1 MLACPTGLLETI
13 SRCFHAQSRLLFQN
27 YNAHGVVLSRH
38 RTVLLRDGSLVTEQ
52 RHVVSLAKTLYNFLD
67 ARGQLSLCGGFVCV
81 PNRKR
86 TAIYNFQ
93 LQRGK
98 WCSVRELVCFFSYI
112 NASNIDIHRLKF
124 GWNWSICWW
133 IYFRQNKFQWIFK
146 MEFIFIF

>member
-13 SRCFHAQSRLLFQN
+13 SRCFHAQSRLPFQN
-27 YNAHGVVLSRH
+27 YNAHGVVLPRH

-98 WCSVRELVCFFSYI
+98 WCSVRELVCFFSHKRFQYSSIKIWMKLI
-112 NASNIDIHRLKF
+112 NLLMNLF
-124 GWNWSICWW
+124 
-133 IYFRQNKFQWIFK
+133 
-146 MEFIFIF
+146 

>member
-98 WCSVRELVCFFSYI
+98 WCSVRELVCFFSHKRFQYSSIKIWMKLI
-112 NASNIDIHRLKF
+112 NLLMNLF
-124 GWNWSICWW
+124 
-133 IYFRQNKFQWIFK
+133 
-146 MEFIFIF
+146 